1 MILVLM
7 SYIFTS
13 LYAFPL
19 LFQSLFF
26 KIEKE
31 YQMKKMIWMQNVW
44 TWPPTSSHAA
54 NSISS
59 LLTKKSGLPAGGDD
73 SGCSEEM

>member
-1 MILVLM
+1 
-7 SYIFTS
+7 
-13 LYAFPL
+13 
-19 LFQSLFF
+19 
-26 KIEKE
+26 
-31 YQMKKMIWMQNVW
+31 MIWMQNVW